1 MDDGRS
7 AVPALPA
14 AQREAA
20 RRGTLAKDKM
30 LSKPLSEVSAEGAT
44 WDGAAWDG
52 SVPSLLCL

>member
-30 LSKPLSEVSAEGAT
+30 LSKPLSEVSTGGALRGYVG
-44 WDGAAWDG
+44 WI
-52 SVPSLLCL
+52 SS